1 MGMFDYVQ
9 FQGEQYQSKDT
20 PNQMMDKFKI
30 EVDQESGQEYL
41 WVEEYDC
48 EYIKDEERLLG
59 GYLRQ
64 FNEHWVFMEDFDGLI
79 KIYKQSDDKKKWI
92 TYKFLFMNGRMIKK
106 QYFEENE

>member
-20 PNQMMDKFKI
+20 PKQAMDNYKI

-41 WVEEYDC
+41 WVEEYDS
-48 EYIKDEERLLG
+48 EYVEDEESFLG
-59 GYLRQ
+59 GHLKQ
-64 FNEHWVFMEDFDGLI
+64 FNERWVFLEDFDGLI

>member
-9 FQGEQYQSKDT
+9 YQGKQYQSKDT
-20 PNQMMDKFKI
+20 PNQLMDNYKI
-30 EVDQESGQEYL
+30 EVDQESGQEQL
-41 WVEEYDC
+41 WVEEYDS
-48 EYIKDEERLLG
+48 EYIENEGYLLR

-64 FNEHWVFMEDFDGLI
+64 FNQRWVFLEDFDGLV
-79 KIYKQSDDKKKWI
+79 KIYRQSDDKKFWI